1 MVGFIAQGLLIP
13 FFGTAAG
20 AACVLFL
27 KNALRQSVSRVLSG
41 FAAGVMTAASVWSL
55 LLPAIE
61 RSAQL
66 GRFAFLPAVAGFA
79 AGVAFLLLSDKAI
92 PRLEN
97 FTAKNCG
104 DMRKAIFLAFA
115 VVLHNIPEG
124 MAVGAALSGCLNG
137 DISRSA
143 ALALAFGIGV
153 QNFPEGAIISMPLAA
168 CGIKKRRA
176 FLHGVLSGIV
186 EPAAGLITVILSGF
200 LVPLLPLLLSFAAGA
215 MILVAVRDLI
225 PDCAA
230 DGKNRGVAAFV
241 TGFLVMMT
249 LDVALG

>member
-27 KNALRQSVSRVLSG
+27 KNAPRRSVFRVLSG

-66 GRFAFLPAVAGFA
+66 GKFAFLPAAAGFA

-104 DMRKAIFLAFA
+104 DMRKTLLLAFA
-115 VVLHNIPEG
+115 VILHNIPEG
-124 MAVGAALSGCLNG
+124 MAVGAALAGCLNG

-176 FLHGVLSGIV
+176 LFHGVMSGIV
-186 EPAAGLITVILSGF
+186 EPAAGLITVILSEF

-215 MILVAVRDLI
+215 MIFVAVRDLV
-225 PDCAA
+225 PDCAEKGSA
-230 DGKNRGVAAFV
+230 GVIAF
-241 TGFLVMMT
+241 TAGFLIMMI